1 MAKTSKPTFYITTP
15 IYYVNDIPHI
25 GHAYT
30 TIIADALARFN
41 RLAGRDVFFLTGT
54 DEHGQKIEKAAA
66 EKALTPKELA
76 DKVVVRIKDLWQALN
91 ISNDYF
97 IRTTEPFH
105 EKGVQKI
112 FKQLL
117 DKGDIYKGTYQGWY
131 CVGEENFLA
140 DDIPLAEGGFKICPD
155 CGRNA
160 TLVKESTYFFRL
172 SAYTRPLLDFYEKN
186 PNFVRPPSRM
196 NEVVSFVRMG
206 LRDLSITRTTVRWG
220 IPVPGDPAHTIYVWF
235 DALHNYLTGIG
246 YDWNLKLYEK
256 FWPATIHLIGKDIL
270 RFHAIFWPA
279 FLMAA
284 GFPLPQCVFGHG
296 WWLKDETK
304 MSKSKGNVLDPYA
317 IIKAFGPDPLRYFL
331 LREIPIGMDGNFSHE
346 GFVHRVNSDLAND
359 LGNLVHRTLTM
370 IRSYFQGK
378 IEDIGDERAEDEK
391 VRAGFDELKEKAYRF
406 YESAAINKALEEI
419 WVFINAVNKYLADHE
434 PWKLA
439 KDPGQ
444 RKRLARVLY
453 QAAAAIRGVSY
464 LLFPVMPESCRKI
477 WDFLGEK
484 DPLEALSYSE
494 LKFDGLKAGQ
504 AAREPR
510 PLFPR
515 VDLKDFLA
523 EEAQQAVQFGG
534 ENPFQ
539 RAPGRPG
546 RPASPSRAGHE
557 PSPCDQG
564 GDSPLEPSRAVPR
577 GKPRGI
583 STAREPKTEEKMDIV
598 TFEEFKKM
606 DLRVAKILKAERVA
620 GTTKLLKMEADI
632 GGEKRQMVAGVA
644 DTYAPE
650 DLVGKELIVIVNL
663 KPAVIRGIESQAM
676 LLAAVIDD
684 KAVIPFFD
692 RELPPG
698 AKVR

>member
-1 MAKTSKPTFYITTP
+1 VAKISKPTFFITTP
-15 IYYVNDIPHI
+15 IYYVNDVPHI

-30 TIIADALARFN
+30 TIIADALARFK
-41 RLAGRDVFFLTGT
+41 RLAGYDVFFLTGT

-66 EKALTPKELA
+66 EKGLSPKELA
-76 DKVVVRIKDLWQALN
+76 DKVVVRIKDLWKALN

-112 FKQLL
+112 FKKLL

-131 CVGEENFLA
+131 CIGEENFLA
-140 DDIPLAEGGFKICPD
+140 DDIPVADGGRKICPD
-155 CGRNA
+155 CGREA
-160 TLVKESTYFFRL
+160 TVVEESTYFFRL
-172 SAYTRPLLDFYEKN
+172 SAYTQPLLDFYESH
-186 PNFVRPPSRM
+186 PSFVRPQSRM
-196 NEVVSFVRMG
+196 NEVMSFVRMG
-206 LRDLSITRTTVRWG
+206 LKDLSITRTTVKWG
-220 IPVPGDPAHTIYVWF
+220 IPVPGDPDHTIYVWF

-246 YDWNLKLYEK
+246 YDWDLKLYEK
-256 FWPATIHLIGKDIL
+256 YWPATIHLIGKDIL

-284 GFPLPQCVFGHG
+284 EFPLPQCVFGHG
-296 WWLKDETK
+296 WWLKDESK
-304 MSKSKGNVLDPYA
+304 MSKSKGNVLDPYVV
-317 IIKAFGPDPLRYFL
+317 IKAFGPDPLRYFL
-331 LREIPIGMDGNFSHE
+331 LREIPIGQDGNFSHE
-346 GFVHRVNSDLAND
+346 GFIHRVNSDLAND

-370 IRSYFQGK
+370 IHSYLQGTL
-378 IEDIGDERAEDEK
+378 EDIGQEQPEDRK
-391 VRAGFDELKEKAYRF
+391 VGEDFDELKEKVSGL
-406 YESAAINKALEEI
+406 YEAAAINKALEEI
-419 WVFINAVNKYLADHE
+419 WVYINTINKYLADHE

-444 RKRLARVLY
+444 RQKLGRVLY
-453 QAAAAIRGVSY
+453 QTAAAIRGISY
-464 LLFPVMPESCRKI
+464 LVFPVMPESSQKI
-477 WDFLGEK
+477 WKLLGE
-484 DPLEALSYSE
+484 DGPIEARLYPE
-494 LKFDGLKAGQ
+494 LKFEGLKTGQ
-504 AAREPR
+504 AAQKPQ

-515 VDLKDFLA
+515 VDLEDFLA
-523 EEAQQAVQFGG
+523 GEARQSSQ
-534 ENPFQ
+534 
-539 RAPGRPG
+539 
-546 RPASPSRAGHE
+546 
-557 PSPCDQG
+557 
-564 GDSPLEPSRAVPR
+564 
-577 GKPRGI
+577 
-583 STAREPKTEEKMDIV
+583 PKTEGKMDII

-606 DLRVAKILKAERVA
+606 DLRVAKILNAERVP

-650 DLVGKELIVIVNL
+650 DLVGKECIVIVNL
-663 KPAVIRGIESQAM
+663 KPAVIRGIESKAM

>member
-15 IYYVNDIPHI
+15 IYYDNDVPHI

-30 TIIADALARFN
+30 TIIADALARFK
-41 RLAGRDVFFLTGT
+41 RLAGYDVFFLTGT

-66 EKALTPKELA
+66 EKGLTPKELA
-76 DKVVVRIKDLWQALN
+76 DKVVVRIKDLWQAMN

-112 FKQLL
+112 FNQLL

-140 DDIPLAEGGFKICPD
+140 DDIPLAEGSRKICPD
-155 CGRNA
+155 CGRLA
-160 TLVKESTYFFRL
+160 TIVEESTYFFRL
-172 SAYTRPLLDFYEKN
+172 SAYTKPLLDFYESY
-186 PNFVRPPSRM
+186 PSFVRPQSRM

-206 LRDLSITRTTVRWG
+206 LKDLSITRTTVKWG

-246 YDWNLKLYEK
+246 YDWDLELYQK
-256 FWPATIHLIGKDIL
+256 YWPATIHLIGKDIL

-284 GFPLPQCVFGHG
+284 EFPLPRCVFGHG

-304 MSKSKGNVLDPYA
+304 MSKSKGNVLDPYV

-331 LREIPIGMDGNFSHE
+331 LREIPIGQDGNFSHE
-346 GFVHRVNSDLAND
+346 AFLHRVNSDLAND

-370 IRSYFQGK
+370 IQSYFQGRL
-378 IEDIGDERAEDEK
+378 EDIDIGQEQAEDRK
-391 VRAGFDELKEKAYRF
+391 VGTDFDELKEKASGL
-406 YESAAINKALEEI
+406 YEAAVINKALEEI
-419 WVFINAVNKYLADHE
+419 WVYINSVNKYLADHE

-444 RKRLARVLY
+444 RQRLGRILY
-453 QAAAAIRGVSY
+453 QTAAAIRGISY
-464 LLFPVMPESCRKI
+464 LLFPVMPESSQKI
-477 WDFLGEK
+477 WGLLGE
-484 DPLEALSYSE
+484 DGPIEARSYPE
-494 LKFDGLKAGQ
+494 FRFEGLKTGQ
-504 AAREPR
+504 TARKPQ

-523 EEAQQAVQFGG
+523 EEARQAIQ
-534 ENPFQ
+534 
-539 RAPGRPG
+539 
-546 RPASPSRAGHE
+546 
-557 PSPCDQG
+557 
-564 GDSPLEPSRAVPR
+564 
-577 GKPRGI
+577 
-583 STAREPKTEEKMDIV
+583 PKTEEKMDIV

-606 DLRVAKILKAERVA
+606 DLRVAKILKAERVP

-650 DLVGKELIVIVNL
+650 DLVGKECIVIVNL

>member
-1 MAKTSKPTFYITTP
+1 MAKTSRPTFFITTP
-15 IYYVNDIPHI
+15 IYYVNDVPHI

-30 TIIADALARFN
+30 TIIADALARFQKQ
-41 RLAGRDVFFLTGT
+41 AGKDVFFLTGT

-66 EKALTPKELA
+66 EKGLTPKELA
-76 DKVVVRIKDLWQALN
+76 DKVVVRIKDLWRALN

-112 FKQLL
+112 FQQLL
-117 DKGDIYKGTYQGWY
+117 DKADIYKGTYQGWY

-140 DDIPLAEGGFKICPD
+140 DDVPLIEGGLKICPD
-155 CGRNA
+155 CGRQA
-160 TLVKESTYFFRL
+160 TIVEESTYFFRL
-172 SAYTRPLLDFYEKN
+172 SAYTKPLLDFYESH
-186 PNFVRPPSRM
+186 PSLVRPQSRM
-196 NEVVSFVRMG
+196 NEVASFVRMG
-206 LRDLSITRTTVRWG
+206 LKDLSITRTTVKWG

-246 YDWNLKLYEK
+246 YDWDLELYRK

-284 GFPLPQCVFGHG
+284 GFPLPECVFGHG

-304 MSKSKGNVLDPYA
+304 MSKSKGNVLDPY
-317 IIKAFGPDPLRYFL
+317 IVIKAFGPDPLRYFL
-331 LREIPIGMDGNFSHE
+331 LREIPIGQDGNFSHE
-346 GFVHRVNSDLAND
+346 GFIHRVNSDLAND

-370 IRSYFQGK
+370 IRSYFQGRL
-378 IEDIGDERAEDEK
+378 EDIGEEQAEDRE
-391 VRAGFDELKEKAYRF
+391 VASDFDELKEKASGL
-406 YESAAINKALEEI
+406 YEAAAINKALEEI
-419 WVFINAVNKYLADHE
+419 WAYINTVNKYLADHE
-434 PWKLA
+434 PWKMA
-439 KDPGQ
+439 KDPAQ
-444 RKRLARVLY
+444 RQRLGRILY
-453 QAAAAIRGVSY
+453 QTASAIRGISY
-464 LLFPVMPESCRKI
+464 LVFPVMPESSQKI
-477 WDFLGEK
+477 WKLLGE
-484 DPLEALSYSE
+484 DGPIEARTYPE
-494 LKFDGLKAGQ
+494 FKFRGLKTGQ
-504 AAREPR
+504 AAEEPQ

-515 VDLKDFLA
+515 VDLRDFLA
-523 EEAQQAVQFGG
+523 EEARQASQ
-534 ENPFQ
+534 
-539 RAPGRPG
+539 
-546 RPASPSRAGHE
+546 
-557 PSPCDQG
+557 
-564 GDSPLEPSRAVPR
+564 
-577 GKPRGI
+577 
-583 STAREPKTEEKMDIV
+583 PKTEEKMDIV

-606 DLRVAKILKAERVA
+606 DLRVAKILKAERVP

-650 DLVGKELIVIVNL
+650 DMVGKELIVIVNL